1 MSYKIVY
8 CYTIWRPVYMSVQVD
23 IVAVYNKVD
32 KLNKLEVGGSKRVL
46 GIISRRLQKLI
57 FMQSWIRYL
66 LMRA

>member
-1 MSYKIVY
+1 
-8 CYTIWRPVYMSVQVD
+8 MSVQVD